1 MKILLKWWAQIMD
14 GGRKKDIR
22 TVRTKQILKD
32 TVLSLAQKKSVSMIT
47 VKEIC
52 ENALVNR
59 GTFYLHYP
67 DIYGL
72 LEEILDDFLHSG
84 GPIENYQCT
93 LQSNEY
99 NCPYGI
105 CDKLYKN
112 IEYGALFFDERMSD
126 MVIKK
131 IADYSKERYV
141 DSLLETCELTREQA
155 ERIFYFQ
162 LNGCLAVNKQ
172 VFIQEGKDWK
182 DTRNLIGE
190 FIQSGLRHFM
200 K

>member
-1 MKILLKWWAQIMD
+1 
-14 GGRKKDIR
+14 
-22 TVRTKQILKD
+22 
-32 TVLSLAQKKSVSMIT
+32 
-47 VKEIC
+47 
-52 ENALVNR
+52 
-59 GTFYLHYP
+59 
-67 DIYGL
+67 
-72 LEEILDDFLHSG
+72 
-84 GPIENYQCT
+84 
-93 LQSNEY
+93 
-99 NCPYGI
+99 
-105 CDKLYKN
+105 
-112 IEYGALFFDERMSD
+112 